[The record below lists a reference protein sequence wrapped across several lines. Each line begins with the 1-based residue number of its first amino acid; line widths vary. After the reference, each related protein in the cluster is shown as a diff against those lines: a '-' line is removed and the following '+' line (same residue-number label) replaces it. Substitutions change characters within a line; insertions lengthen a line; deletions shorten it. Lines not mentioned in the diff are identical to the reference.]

1 LTPPPV
7 NDLLALRPMP
17 HVAAALRERARRI
30 LERWTEAVER
40 YVPDADPLTVK
51 QVRNSIPTVL
61 EKIALALES
70 DRPEATGVLEEVG
83 TAHGVARFQ
92 EHYNIDEVLVEYR
105 LLRRIIFDELQT
117 GVGATLSFSD
127 AIAVD
132 MGVDTAL
139 HRGVMSFV
147 SHLTERL
154 KSATET
160 ESKYLSFLSHDLRN
174 KLNGVTLTLEWLSQR
189 LSDAPDFREEAGDLA
204 SLRNSV
210 SETIEGMDRLLQAER
225 LRKQAVELKLGPVN
239 LHHLAGDLVAQFARQ
254 AAGKGLRL
262 ENDVP
267 AGAAAYSDR
276 ELITLVLQNLL
287 GNAIKY
293 SSRGTVRIRATNDSM
308 GWCIAITD
316 EGPGIAPDR
325 LGALFDAFSRGE
337 TYGQQGMGLGLT
349 IASHAARL
357 LGSDLQVDSTVGR
370 GSTFSLTL
378 PPAQPEEAR

>member
-1 LTPPPV
+1 V
-7 NDLLALRPMP
+7 KDLLALRAMP
-17 HVAAALRERARRI
+17 EVAAALRARAQRI
-30 LERWTEAVER
+30 IESWTAAVER

-61 EKIALALES
+61 EKMALALES

-105 LLRRIIFDELQT
+105 LLRRIVFDELQDA
-117 GVGATLSFSD
+117 VGAKLTFSD

-132 MGVDTAL
+132 MGIDTAL

-147 SHLTERL
+147 AHLTEKL
-154 KSATET
+154 KSATDT
-160 ESKYLSFLSHDLRN
+160 ESKYLTYLSHDLRN

-189 LSDAPDFREEAGDLA
+189 LADVPDLREEAGDLA

-210 SETIEGMDRLLQAER
+210 AETIEGMDRLLQAER
-225 LRKQAVELKLGPVN
+225 LRKQAVELKLGPVD
-239 LHHLAGDLVAQFARQ
+239 LHRLGGDLVAQFLRQ

-262 ENDVP
+262 ENAVP
-267 AGAAAYSDR
+267 PGAAAYSDR

-287 GNAIKY
+287 GNAIKF
-293 SSRGTVRIRATNDSM
+293 SVRGTVRVEAANDPL
-308 GWCIAITD
+308 GWRLAVTD

-325 LGALFDAFSRGE
+325 VGALFDAFSRGE
-337 TYGQQGMGLGLT
+337 THGQQGMGLGLT

-357 LGSDLQVDSTVGR
+357 LGSDLRVDSILAK

-378 PPAQPEEAR
+378 PPANPEEAR